1 MTLNK
6 QQFRG
11 INVLLIVLFSLIF
24 NQTFFS
30 QTKLNGKVFEI
41 NEKSDS
47 LPLPGTMLR
56 WEGFSEPVVA
66 NENGDFTINKNKLTN
81 RLIISNIGFTTDTIE
96 IDTNQLFIFIVL
108 RDIKELKE
116 VQIIY
121 KTTGSELSMMSSIK
135 TEILNQRELMKAAC
149 CNLSE
154 SFETNASIDVN
165 FSDAVTGTKQI
176 QMLGLSGQYA
186 MITKDNMP
194 YLRGLAGI
202 YGLNFVPGSWIQSI
216 QLSKGAG
223 TVINGYE
230 SFTGQINTELQN
242 PATSEKLFFNAY
254 VNANARN
261 EYNLNLSKK
270 LTDVWSTNLLLH
282 GSSNPLKQDMNKDG
296 FMDIPVGTQINV
308 LQKWVYQTRKGFEG
322 QFGASY
328 VDDNRNGG
336 QDAKFFKTKSDTTP
350 FYKIGIQSKRFD
362 AFAKNGYVLKR
373 PSTSMGLQLNFSN
386 HEQVNFYGNRPYSG
400 TQKTIYANFIFES
413 YLINTNHKYKIGSSF
428 ILDELNEKFEY
439 VNFKRTEQ
447 VPGTFAEYTYNYK
460 TTFNLVAG
468 ARADY
473 HNYYGLFFT
482 PRLHL
487 RYAFNDNKSVL
498 RLSGGRALRT
508 PNLFAENTSL
518 MASARVFEIHPSN
531 SNLPYGLNAEIAW
544 NYGMNYTQKF
554 KLDFRDAYIT
564 LDAYRTDFEN
574 QLIVDLDVDSKK
586 VIFSNLNGVSFS
598 NTAQVEFGWEM
609 YKRLNVKTAYR
620 FVENKSTFSKGL
632 LDKALVSK
640 HRAFLN
646 LGYENK
652 NGKWLSDLTIQW
664 FGPKRLPNTQNNPI
678 EYKRDNYSP
687 AFFNVN
693 GQITYVH
700 KKKNEWHFYLG
711 VENALNFRQNN
722 PIVSSDQPFGKWFD
736 ASMVWG
742 SIYGRML
749 YGGLRFKIK

>member
-1 MTLNK
+1 MKAILIMLLSIFSFHHFYA
-6 QQFRG
+6 QQ
-11 INVLLIVLFSLIF
+11 
-24 NQTFFS
+24 
-30 QTKLNGKVFEI
+30 KLQGKVVEI
-41 NEKSDS
+41 NGNADS
-47 LPLPGTMLR
+47 LPLPGTMIR
-56 WEGFSEPVVA
+56 WQASNEPVVSD
-66 NENGDFTINKNKLTN
+66 NNGLFQLAKSKLSN
-81 RLIISNIGFTTDTIE
+81 QLIVSNIGFTTDTIE
-96 IDTNQLFIFIVL
+96 VDTAQQFILIIL
-108 RDIKELKE
+108 QDIKQLKE
-116 VQIIY
+116 VQIVY
-121 KTTGSELSMMSSIK
+121 RTTGSELSMMNTIK
-135 TEILNQRELMKAAC
+135 TEVLNQRELMKAAC

-202 YGLNFVPGSWIQSI
+202 YGLNFIPGTWIQSI

-230 SFTGQINTELQN
+230 SFSGQINTELQN
-242 PATSEKLFFNAY
+242 PETSEKLFFNAY

-270 LTDVWSTNLLLH
+270 LTDVWSSNLLLH
-282 GSSNPLKQDMNKDG
+282 ASSNPLKQDMNGDG
-296 FMDIPVGTQINV
+296 FMDIPTGTQVNV

-328 VDDNRNGG
+328 VDDNRSGG
-336 QDAKFFKTKSDTTP
+336 KDKKFFSSVSDTTL

-362 AFAKNGYVLKR
+362 AFAKNGYVFKR

-386 HEQVNFYGNRPYSG
+386 HEQNNFYGNRPYSG
-400 TQKTIYANFIFES
+400 IQQNIYANLIFES
-413 YLINTNHKYKIGSSF
+413 FIANTNHKYKIGSSF
-428 ILDELNEKFEY
+428 MMDAMNEKFETTNY
-439 VNFKRTEQ
+439 KRTEQ
-447 VPGTFAEYTYNYK
+447 VPGAFVEYTYNYL

-487 RYAFNDNKSVL
+487 RYAFNESKSVI

-508 PNLFAENTSL
+508 PNLLAENTSL
-518 MASARVFEIHPSN
+518 MASARVFEIQPSN
-531 SNLPYGLNAEIAW
+531 ANLPYGLNAEVAW
-544 NYGMNYTQKF
+544 NYGINYTQKF
-554 KLDFRDAYIT
+554 KLDFRDAYVT
-564 LDAYRTDFEN
+564 FDAYRTDFEN
-574 QLIVDLDVDSKK
+574 QLIVDLDADAQKAV
-586 VIFSNLNGVSFS
+586 FYNLNGVSFS
-598 NTAQVEFGWEM
+598 NTAQVEFGWEV

-620 FVENKSTFSKGL
+620 FVENKSSFSNAL
-632 LDKALVSK
+632 LEKALVSK

-646 LGYENK
+646 FGYENK
-652 NGKWLSDLTIQW
+652 KGNWLSDLTIQW
-664 FGPKRLPNTQNNPI
+664 FGRKRLPNTQYNPN
-678 EYKRDNYSP
+678 EYRRGNYSP
-687 AFFNVN
+687 DYFNVN
-693 GQITYVH
+693 AQLTYVL
-700 KKKNEWHFYLG
+700 KKKQEWHFYLG
-711 VENALNFRQNN
+711 VENALNFQQNN
-722 PIVSSDQPFGKWFD
+722 PIVASEQAFSKYFD

-749 YGGLRFKIK
+749 YAGLRFKIK